1 MGVATMLEHAASA
14 SLTGTERVLI
24 IGAGDE
30 RHHDDGIGHAVVRR
44 LCQDAAGSAA
54 PLEVNTGER
63 LETLRERWRHAD
75 LVILV
80 AATHSDP
87 SHPGRIHL
95 LTTDLPTS
103 RDPAARGSQLV
114 RDLAGAPR
122 RVTVYVVE
130 GANFTPGTG
139 ISRRVADAVDTL
151 VAAIEHEIRG
161 NVTAGDPR
169 QAAGPRAR
177 PPRWSAGVPGGPG
190 KARAKPA

>member
-1 MGVATMLEHAASA
+1 MRVAKMLEHAASA
-14 SLTGTERVLI
+14 SLAGTEHVLI

-30 RHHDDGIGHAVVRR
+30 QHHDDGVGHAVVRR
-44 LCQDAAGSAA
+44 LCRDAADSA
-54 PLEVNTGER
+54 PPFVVNTGER

-95 LTTDLPTS
+95 LTTDLPAS
-103 RDPAARGSQLV
+103 RDPSARAGQLV
-114 RDLAGAPR
+114 RELADAPR

-151 VAAIEHEIRG
+151 VANIEHEIRR
-161 NVTAGDPR
+161 N
-169 QAAGPRAR
+169 
-177 PPRWSAGVPGGPG
+177 VPGGG
-190 KARAKPA
+190 QRQAS